1 MQHKG
6 NQRVEDGEK
15 NEEAWK
21 AWMTCWES
29 EKQKFEFIKL
39 LLKENENNCNYFQV
53 RKWVN
58 NWKNWLKCSLVTASP
73 KSYSKCAAAAAAKLL
88 QSWPALRPHRRQP
101 TRLPRPWDSP
111 SKNTGVG
118 CHFLLQCRKV
128 KSESKG
134 AEEGECFSEVMR
146 EAGTESLWRWLKQ
159 VYTYF
164 PQHVW
169 HFF

>member
-1 MQHKG
+1 MTINSNFQWCNTIFFNLKKGVDYSLCVQRKG

-15 NEEAWK
+15 NEGAWK

-58 NWKNWLKCSLVTASP
+58 SWKNWLKCSLVTASP
-73 KSYSKCAAAAAAKLL
+73 KSYSKCAAAAAVKLL
-88 QSWPALRPHRRQP
+88 QSWPTLRPHRRQA

-111 SKNTGVG
+111 GKSTGVG
-118 CHFLLQCRKV
+118 CHFLLHRY
-128 KSESKG
+128 SNTNNSNPPP
-134 AEEGECFSEVMR
+134 S
-146 EAGTESLWRWLKQ
+146 
-159 VYTYF
+159 
-164 PQHVW
+164 
-169 HFF
+169 

>member
-58 NWKNWLKCSLVTASP
+58 SWKNWLRCSLVTASP
-73 KSYSKCAAAAAAKLL
+73 KSYSKSAAAANSL
-88 QSWPALRPHRRQP
+88 QSRLTLCHP
-101 TRLPRPWDSP
+101 TDGSP
-111 SKNTGVG
+111 PGSHVPEI
-118 CHFLLQCRKV
+118 LQARTLEWVAISFSNAWKRKV
-128 KSESKG
+128 KGKEQKK
-134 AEEGECFSEVMR
+134 ECVSVR
-146 EAGTESLWRWLKQ
+146 LWGRQAQKAF
-159 VYTYF
+159 VNG
-164 PQHVW
+164 
-169 HFF
+169 